1 MRLRAQL
8 VRALGAYG
16 DEPILT
22 EARRRFAL
30 FVKDPE
36 TLPADLRDPVTFLA
50 GRTADRTTY
59 DTLIGLGRKTTN
71 TEERMRYYGAAASAL
86 DPSFAKDTLAIALT
100 DELPGSMIGTLITWV
115 AQAEHPD
122 LAWAFVRDNF
132 PGLTAKQ
139 GPSFR
144 NYFPSNLMTNFTD
157 AAHAN
162 ELANFAPVWETS
174 GGRMVAARSQER
186 IMADADF
193 SAQQLPAIE
202 EWIRSRMSTRQ

>member
-1 MRLRAQL
+1 M
-8 VRALGAYG
+8 
-16 DEPILT
+16 
-22 EARRRFAL
+22 
-30 FVKDPE
+30 
-36 TLPADLRDPVTFLA
+36 RDPVTILA

-86 DPSFAKDTLAIALT
+86 DPSFANETLAIALT

-115 AQAEHPD
+115 AQANTPIS
-122 LAWAFVRDNF
+122 
-132 PGLTAKQ
+132 PGRSCAIIFRALTAKQ

-162 ELANFAPVWETS
+162 ELANFAPV
-174 GGRMVAARSQER
+174 
-186 IMADADF
+186 
-193 SAQQLPAIE
+193 
-202 EWIRSRMSTRQ
+202 